1 MWSGMNETLK
11 YTPKKDLARAAF
23 SVFKQSLQSAEYEVI
38 VPVNEVSFNGGVVSA
53 LGIIKQ
59 ILKESCDE
67 IELDESNPDII
78 KGAKRLKTEMI
89 WEIEEFANVFTKQY
103 DKEEE

>member
-1 MWSGMNETLK
+1 MSETIK

-23 SVFKQSLQSAEYEVI
+23 SIVKQSLQSAGFEVK
-38 VPVNEVSFNGGVVSA
+38 VPADEASFNGGVVSA
-53 LGIIKQ
+53 LGIIEQ

-67 IELDESNPDII
+67 IELNESNPDII
-78 KGAKRLKTEMI
+78 KGAERLKTEMI